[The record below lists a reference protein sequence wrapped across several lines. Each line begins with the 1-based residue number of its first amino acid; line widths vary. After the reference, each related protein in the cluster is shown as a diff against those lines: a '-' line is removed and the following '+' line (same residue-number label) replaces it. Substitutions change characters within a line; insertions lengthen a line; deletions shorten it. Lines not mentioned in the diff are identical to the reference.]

1 MASMI
6 TPANVMAIPLTDGAN
21 PAAVFASHECTYC
34 RSVIGAGERW
44 VREKIY
50 EALAETGP
58 RYRRYHGDLFAG
70 EELSCWEKHVMD
82 LDLARKQA
90 APRDEAE
97 GFNVGLHILSK

>member
-1 MASMI
+1 MASMTI
-6 TPANVMAIPLTDGAN
+6 PANVLGIPVADGAN
-21 PAAVFASHECTYC
+21 VAAVFTSHECTYC
-34 RSVIGAGERW
+34 RSAISAGERW

-70 EELSCWEKHVMD
+70 EELSCWEKHVME

-90 APRDEAE
+90 APRDETEA
-97 GFNVGLHILSK
+97 FCAGLHFLSK